1 MPNQNRPQ
9 IYLQTPLHLDL
20 ETFPAVLHAVFD
32 AAEIACLRLTTTA
45 STPEQIRHSADVLRD
60 VAHARD
66 ISLVIDSHYR
76 LVQPL
81 GLDGVHL
88 LDGAKQIREARKV
101 LGKDGIIGA
110 YCGSSRHVGM
120 SAAEMTADYVAFG
133 PITADPLLGDGV
145 KAELDLFQWWSDMIE
160 VPVVA
165 EGGLSLESVAQLV
178 HCADFICLGDEI
190 WKHSDGAVAAL
201 KAFAAR
207 LS

>member
-1 MPNQNRPQ
+1 MANQNRPQ
-9 IYLQTPLHLDL
+9 IYLQTPLRLDL
-20 ETFPAVLHAVFD
+20 DTFPTALNAVLD
-32 AAEIACLRLTTTA
+32 GAEIACLRLTTAA
-45 STPEQIRHSADVLRD
+45 STPEQIRHNADILRD
-60 VAHARD
+60 IAHGRD

-88 LDGAKQIREARKV
+88 LDGAKQIREAHKV
-101 LGKDGIIGA
+101 LGKDCIIGA

-133 PITADPLLGDGV
+133 PIVADPLLGDGL

-165 EGGLSLESVAQLV
+165 EGGLSLESLDVLAR
-178 HCADFICLGDEI
+178 CTDFICLGDEI
-190 WKHSDGAVAAL
+190 WNHDDGAAAAI
-201 KAFAAR
+201 KAFSAR
-207 LS
+207 LA

>member
-1 MPNQNRPQ
+1 MANQNRPQ
-9 IYLQTPLHLDL
+9 LYLQTPLRLDL
-20 ETFPAVLHAVFD
+20 ETFPAVLNAVLD
-32 AAEIACLRLTTTA
+32 GAEIACLRLTTAA
-45 STPEQIRHSADVLRD
+45 STPEQIRHNADILRD
-60 VAHARD
+60 IAHGRD

-101 LGKDGIIGA
+101 LGKEGIIGA

-133 PITADPLLGDGV
+133 PIVADPLLGDGL

-165 EGGLSLESVAQLV
+165 EGGLSLESLV
-178 HCADFICLGDEI
+178 ELARCTDFICLGDEI
-190 WKHSDGAVAAL
+190 WNHDDGAAAAI
-201 KAFAAR
+201 KAFSAR
-207 LS
+207 LG